1 MTDPVA
7 EAFSTL
13 TDLPVTRNELDRGAE
28 LDRDLELDRGSDLDR
43 GGRMLRWI
51 EAGTGTPVVLEAG
64 AMSPAAAFAT
74 VFQGLV
80 PDHRV
85 IAYDRAGYGASD
97 PAPLLTLDLQISD
110 LIAVLEEVGPAVI
123 VGHSWGGLLAQLATW
138 ERPDLV
144 RGLVLL
150 DPSHERYWRDDEP
163 MQHPDRQQPPAADP
177 RLQEL
182 LDSAREL
189 ADDVAQQLPEN
200 TPDSSRTALI
210 DACLSYVR
218 TDEQLFTY
226 LDELPMILDH
236 VDELVARRAKAVW
249 PPIPVV
255 ILTATKGRA
264 PEWTPLVIATQEQ
277 VATECNGRHQVVPDS
292 GHYLQI
298 DRPDLVIAGVGE
310 VAG

>member
-1 MTDPVA
+1 MTDQVVA
-7 EAFSTL
+7 AFSTL
-13 TDLPVTRNELDRGAE
+13 TEHPVTRHELDRGRKPDPE
-28 LDRDLELDRGSDLDR
+28 PEPGNEHSRS
-43 GGRMLRWI
+43 GRMLRWV

-97 PAPLLTLDLQISD
+97 PAPRLTLELQVAD
-110 LIAVLEEVGPAVI
+110 LIAVLEEVGPAI
-123 VGHSWGGLLAQLATW
+123 LVGHSWGGLLAQLAVW

-163 MQHPDRQQPPAADP
+163 MQHPDRTKPPAADP

-189 ADDVAQQLPEN
+189 ADDVTEHS
-200 TPDSSRTALI
+200 PDSSRSALV
-210 DACLSYVR
+210 DACLSYVQ
-218 TDEQLFTY
+218 TDDQLFTY

-236 VDELVARRAKAVW
+236 VHDLEARRSTAVW
-249 PPIPVV
+249 PRIPVV
-255 ILTATKGRA
+255 LLTATKGRA

-277 VATECNGRHQVVPDS
+277 LAAECDGRHQVVPDS

-298 DRPDLVIAGVGE
+298 DRPDLVIAAVAEVVG
-310 VAG
+310 